1 MSSSNL
7 ANDILLNFGGVIR
20 NNLNHLLQN
29 VDDLENAISI
39 VSDSPYIETNNLSE
53 YLKPCAHA
61 FSILGLNILNA
72 KFDKLKMLIDD
83 LADDKFEFSAI
94 CLQETWVEGTDP
106 DVSVYS
112 LDNYICI
119 PLGATCSSHGGLLIY
134 LHKNFQF
141 AIRDFYSPNN
151 LWEGQFVDI
160 FGNGLNQKVTLCN
173 IYRRPQDR
181 NIDIDMFMNDLV
193 PIIENLSREQSD
205 KFLLEI
211 LI

>member
-1 MSSSNL
+1 
-7 ANDILLNFGGVIR
+7 
-20 NNLNHLLQN
+20 
-29 VDDLENAISI
+29 
-39 VSDSPYIETNNLSE
+39 
-53 YLKPCAHA
+53 
-61 FSILGLNILNA
+61 
-72 KFDKLKMLIDD
+72 MLIDD

-112 LDNYICI
+112 LDAYICI
-119 PLGATCSSHGGLLIY
+119 LLGATCSSHGGLLIY

-193 PIIENLSREQSD
+193 PIIETLSREHSD
-205 KFLLEI
+205 KFFVGDFNLDLLKTDAREKYSEFLDLMI
-211 LI
+211 NSDLPPKITLPTRFSEKKCIFNW